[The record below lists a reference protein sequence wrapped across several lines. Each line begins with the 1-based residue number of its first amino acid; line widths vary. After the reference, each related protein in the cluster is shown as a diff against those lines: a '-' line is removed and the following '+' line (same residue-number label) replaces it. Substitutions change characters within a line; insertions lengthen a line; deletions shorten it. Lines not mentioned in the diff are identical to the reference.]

1 MKYFIMNLGCQMNQ
15 ADSERIQAVLEGMG
29 LEKTESEAEAGVLGV
44 VACSVR
50 QKAIDKVHTKI
61 HEWNERKNHETL
73 LTFLSG
79 CVLPTDEEVF
89 LKKFDLVFSIKDVS
103 SVPQLLKQSGIVTPL
118 SPSEP
123 ETLVGL
129 DQFWNLKPQ
138 YSSTFEAYVPIQNG
152 CDKFCTFCA
161 VPYTRGREQS
171 RPSAAILAEVKSL
184 VERGY
189 KSITLLGQNVNSYGL
204 DKPGEEIT
212 FNELLT
218 QIGDYGLTVDQPF
231 WVYFTS
237 PHPRDMTTEVLQTVA
252 RFPVLAKY
260 IHLPLQSGDEKVLI
274 RMNRNHTMDRYRFLV
289 DEVRRLLP
297 GAALAT
303 DIIVGFTGETEAQ
316 FESTRRAMRD
326 FGYQMAFV
334 AQYSPRPGAASARWS
349 DDVPQ
354 EVKKHRLRVLT
365 EELHRSS
372 LAYNQQLIGRTLLA
386 LVERP
391 DRKSGYLSARTEGKI
406 LVRFPSDD
414 SALIGQFVRVA
425 VESAVPMS
433 LEGHL
438 V

>member
-15 ADSERIQAVLEGMG
+15 ADSERIQAVLESMG
-29 LEKTESEAEAGVLGV
+29 LEKTDIEAEAGVLGV

-61 HEWNERKNHETL
+61 HEWNERKNHESL

-89 LKKFDLVFSIKDVS
+89 LKKFDLVFSIKDVGA
-103 SVPQLLKQSGIVTPL
+103 VPQLLKQSGIVTPL
-118 SPSEP
+118 SPAAP
-123 ETLVGL
+123 ETLAGL

-171 RPSAAILAEVKSL
+171 RPSAAILAEVESL

-189 KSITLLGQNVNSYGL
+189 KSITLLGQNVNSYGK
-204 DKPGEEIT
+204 DKPGEEIS
-212 FNELLT
+212 FADLLMR
-218 QIGDYGLTVDQPF
+218 IGEFGLRVANPF

-237 PHPRDMTTEVLQTVA
+237 PHPRDMTTEVLETVA
-252 RFPVLAKY
+252 RYPVLAKY
-260 IHLPLQSGDEKVLI
+260 IHLPLQSGDDKVLI

-303 DIIVGFTGETEAQ
+303 DIIVGFTGESPQQ
-316 FESTRRAMRD
+316 FEATRAAMVE
-326 FGYQMAFV
+326 FQYQMAFV

-354 EVKKHRLRVLT
+354 DEKKERLRVLT
-365 EELHRSS
+365 EELHLSS
-372 LAYNQQLIGRTLLA
+372 LAYNRGLVGKTLRA

-391 DRKSGYLSARTEGKI
+391 DRKKGYLSARTEGKI
-406 LVRFPSDD
+406 LVRFPSQDA
-414 SALIGQFVRVA
+414 ALIGQFVQVT

-438 V
+438 A